1 MKSISIHGS
10 MSCCSRCGGWNR
22 VRLDS
27 HSLNNCI
34 FTEVGET
41 VVVPVAVGVVEVV
54 VVVVEVVV
62 VLLVVEDGTGVET
75 AVVVTFPLLGAG
87 IGPPITP
94 KP

>member
-1 MKSISIHGS
+1 M
-10 MSCCSRCGGWNR
+10 
-22 VRLDS
+22 
-27 HSLNNCI
+27 
-34 FTEVGET
+34 
-41 VVVPVAVGVVEVV
+41 VVPVAVGVVEVV